1 MNIEKE
7 AIIKK
12 LLKYPKKDIVE
23 AICQQYLPDYI
34 INDVLEYLEEKSKQ
48 KVFAEYDKA
57 LKTEIEIQ
65 NAFIKWQYDMCE
77 KYGDGETVKISVLP
91 AEDIAYGAKLEKA
104 VQEARKIKQKFNSKI
119 DKFLKIEE

>member
-57 LKTEIEIQ
+57 LKTEMEIQ
-65 NAFIKWQYDMCE
+65 NAFIKWQCDMCE
-77 KYGDGETVKISVLP
+77 KYGDGETVKISALP
-91 AEDIAYGAKLEKA
+91 AEDIVYGAKLEKA
-104 VQEARKIKQKFNSKI
+104 VQEARKIKQKLNSKI